1 MLVSG
6 VEQGDSVTYI
16 PVSIFFSNSFP
27 IRLLQNIEQS
37 SLCYTAGPCW
47 LSILNISVCTCQLQ
61 DNIHFQPHS
70 PIMNAKMY
78 VSSAN
83 VFPYNANDL
92 L

>member
-6 VEQGDSVTYI
+6 VEQSDSVMYI

-47 LSILNISVCTCQLQ
+47 LSVLNIAMCTCQLQ
-61 DNIHFQPHS
+61 DNVHFQPQ
-70 PIMNAKMY
+70 PVMNAKMC
-78 VSSAN
+78 VSSVN